1 MGKVTSDR
9 GQDVGGQCGKLFR
22 GVPGQGRKGR
32 AGVVEVLGR
41 PGQGQQRERL
51 GAGPEL
57 EGLMGT
63 VDGFPGVLVCLLD
76 APHPQLGALHR
87 GLVYPSQEVG
97 VCLRTCVISSKQRE
111 AILLRS
117 GKSRR
122 VLGRAAGRREEE
134 TSIQRPWSPGVG
146 RVD

>member
-1 MGKVTSDR
+1 MAAS
-9 GQDVGGQCGKLFR
+9 Q
-22 GVPGQGRKGR
+22 
-32 AGVVEVLGR
+32 VES
-41 PGQGQQRERL
+41 RERL

-97 VCLRTCVISSKQRE
+97 VCLRTCVISSKQIE
-111 AILLRS
+111 AVLLRL

-122 VLGRAAGRREEE
+122 VLGRAAGRREPPDCREG
-134 TSIQRPWSPGVG
+134 SGALSSSGSCLVGGISPRPP
-146 RVD
+146 